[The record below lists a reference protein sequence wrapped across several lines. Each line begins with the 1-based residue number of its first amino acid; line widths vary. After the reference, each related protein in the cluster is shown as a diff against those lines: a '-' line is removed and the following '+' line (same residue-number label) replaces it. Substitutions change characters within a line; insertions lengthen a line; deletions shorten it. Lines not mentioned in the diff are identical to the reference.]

1 MSAMASRLARI
12 RDTLFA
18 ASIVGVLML
27 VDAIQAQPAFAQ
39 GSANAPQQYEW
50 SAELVSFDP
59 ASGKATLK
67 ARIDARADRS
77 ILAQLSEGDQITIT
91 WTGLSWGAGIS
102 AVTRGNATTSDGRLH
117 LPAEFVRS
125 EMDDIYLVF
134 RVPVPQGSRAK
145 VEALKPGDWVTARTS
160 RDASRLEQAVS
171 EIRGYNDVS

>member
-1 MSAMASRLARI
+1 M
-12 RDTLFA
+12 
-18 ASIVGVLML
+18 
-27 VDAIQAQPAFAQ
+27 
-39 GSANAPQQYEW
+39 
-50 SAELVSFDP
+50 
-59 ASGKATLK
+59 
-67 ARIDARADRS
+67 
-77 ILAQLSEGDQITIT
+77 
-91 WTGLSWGAGIS
+91 
-102 AVTRGNATTSDGRLH
+102 TRGNATTSDGRLH

>member
-27 VDAIQAQPAFAQ
+27 VHAIQAQPAFAQ

-67 ARIDARADRS
+67 ARIDARAD
-77 ILAQLSEGDQITIT
+77 
-91 WTGLSWGAGIS
+91 
-102 AVTRGNATTSDGRLH
+102 
-117 LPAEFVRS
+117 
-125 EMDDIYLVF
+125 
-134 RVPVPQGSRAK
+134 
-145 VEALKPGDWVTARTS
+145 
-160 RDASRLEQAVS
+160 
-171 EIRGYNDVS
+171 